1 MEGNASTQ
9 CWYDLH
15 KQQKTTTTPIIS
27 TTNSNT
33 TESISKSTAE
43 QTHQS
48 LSTNASDI
56 IYSSAETSE
65 SIAFSDNYSSSL
77 KESNET
83 TFNSLQNI
91 SSTNDTTLNEVH
103 DILRDEKLSELQF
116 NSSDQKESEKEKLDF
131 VLTDNR
137 IDSNNSDINSKL
149 SYNHNNDNS
158 TLSNDSD
165 MNFELKE
172 SIDKSNAYSLRDNFI
187 IFLVLV
193 FSTKYFY

>member
-1 MEGNASTQ
+1 MKGNALTQ

-15 KQQKTTTTPIIS
+15 KQHKTTTTPIIS
-27 TTNSNT
+27 ITNSNT
-33 TESISKSTAE
+33 TESITKSTTE

-48 LSTNASDI
+48 LSTNASDV

-65 SIAFSDNYSSSL
+65 SIAFRDDFSSSP

-91 SSTNDTTLNEVH
+91 SSTNDTTPHDILKDIFNEVH
-103 DILRDEKLSELQF
+103 DILKDEKLSQLQF
-116 NSSDQKESEKEKLDF
+116 NSSVEKESEKENSDS
-131 VLTDNR
+131 VSIDNR
-137 IDSNNSDINSKL
+137 IDSNNSDNSSKL
-149 SYNHNNDNS
+149 RYEHNN
-158 TLSNDSD
+158 
-165 MNFELKE
+165 
-172 SIDKSNAYSLRDNFI
+172 DKSNAYSLRTNFI